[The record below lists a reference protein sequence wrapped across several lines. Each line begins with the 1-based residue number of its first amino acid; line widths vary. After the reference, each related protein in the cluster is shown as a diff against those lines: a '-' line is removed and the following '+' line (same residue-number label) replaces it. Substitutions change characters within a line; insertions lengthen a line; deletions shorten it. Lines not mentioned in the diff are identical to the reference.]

1 VAVDDSVEEGKGK
14 PRKECKPGEVEYVD
28 EEMAKALAHPLRI
41 AILAALNKR
50 VMSPS
55 GFAKRF
61 DEKLGNVSYHFR
73 VLQKYGLIEEV
84 ETQPV
89 RGAVEHFYRA
99 VKRVLFDGK
108 AWDTLPPSL
117 KTRVSA
123 QTFEDFLEAVAV
135 AMEADTFDSSDERMA
150 VWVQKPLDPQG
161 WQEAVAIEREL
172 VSRME
177 DIFKGSAVR
186 LAEAGEEE
194 GGMIGTYGVFLFES
208 PPPQAESDREGDEG

>member
-1 VAVDDSVEEGKGK
+1 MDGSKREGKGK
-14 PRKECKPGEVEYVD
+14 LRKECGPGEVEYVD
-28 EEMAKALAHPLRI
+28 EEMAKALAHPVRI

-55 GFAKRF
+55 SFAKRF

-73 VLQKYGLIEEV
+73 VLQKYELIEEV
-84 ETQPV
+84 ETRPV

-108 AWDTLPPSL
+108 AWDALPPSV

-123 QTFEDFLEAVAV
+123 QTFEDFLEAVAA

-172 VSRME
+172 VNRME
-177 DIFKGSAVR
+177 DIFKESAVR
-186 LAEAGEEE
+186 LAEAGESE

-208 PPPQAESDREGDEG
+208 PPPTPEKLEDEE